1 MEFPIRTMDI
11 LNKRFFINKFKHK
24 LCINE
29 SKLYIINIYE
39 DKFSIFATCLS
50 YTERNKAGSYQKMAV
65 FWGFW
70 AVFFSQYS
78 KHVASNENLDSSD
91 L

>member
-1 MEFPIRTMDI
+1 MGI
-11 LNKRFFINKFKHK
+11 LNNRFLINKFKHK
-24 LCINE
+24 LCTNE
-29 SKLYIINIYE
+29 SKLYVINIYG
-39 DKFSIFATCLS
+39 DKFSFRATCLS
-50 YTERNKAGSYQKMAV
+50 YTEKNKAGSHQKMAV